1 MLNRYPVFGAATAD
15 WSKEHVQLYDDVT
28 ENSDPAEYVNPLFLK
43 VVRKSKV
50 IYARWFDKKVV
61 TLKMLYNIFSTYGNI
76 DKMIYLKDRSSA
88 LIQYQTLDHATMA
101 KESLNDVMFY
111 GQQIKVRIVI

>member
-1 MLNRYPVFGAATAD
+1 
-15 WSKEHVQLYDDVT
+15 VQLYDDVT

-43 VVRKSKV
+43 GNDYQLNEVVRKSKV

-76 DKMIYLKDRSSA
+76 DKMIYLKERSSA

-111 GQQIKVRIVI
+111 SQ